1 MAGPD
6 DPPPAPKP
14 PLPPILDDPI
24 VAQARTALGGM
35 FASTIEALGKD
46 MQTRIAASNTPQTA
60 VSAAV
65 SDFTTQMIKLLASRV
80 TSVMPQA
87 PAPAPPATPP
97 AAPPAAAPAAPA
109 AAPPAGSDQAAQK
122 QKPAT
127 GKRS

>member
-35 FASTIEALGKD
+35 FATTIEALGKD
-46 MQTRIAASNTPQTA
+46 MQTRIAASKTPQTA

-87 PAPAPPATPP
+87 PAPP

-109 AAPPAGSDQAAQK
+109 PTPPAGDDQPVQK
-122 QKPAT
+122 QKPAA
-127 GKRS
+127 GKKS